1 MKKTKKSLATR
12 ISLRTW
18 IALALLLFML
28 FAIGASALQTPQTGG
43 RNAGVKPKRTPQRR
57 DRNVR
62 TGQSKALAVPMS
74 NSILSPVL
82 ATADFDLLGLAVTAD
97 PATLTVPKNTATSIH
112 TSVRVPEGSDPLNI
126 IAALN
131 PNYRVRGELT
141 GPSLTAPLTL
151 EAPIGQPLNVP
162 PLSNA
167 GDHLV
172 RNLRVVDLSTPEQA
186 VVTSVTPD
194 SCGIVVIE
202 RLLISQVQVHE
213 LSYDQIIQAGINIT
227 GDSYR
232 AFNFTLGVATSSTPQ
247 EIVIP
252 VAFPPVGIDD
262 PRPLVGIPSIS
273 SPGIDVPTVLP
284 VMLFPEGPDGQ
295 PSDTPILPGEE
306 QPKIPGVI
314 IFPGRVGF
322 LHQFFEAIVIVGN
335 GSPTGTPLVLRSLRA
350 KAKLPD
356 QGTADTSDDPLRI
369 AETQVGGRMS
379 ELELHGLGPD
389 NKYGTDDDLTSFG
402 PNESGQASFLLEG
415 LKEGLHPVNFDL
427 EAMLDGLPS
436 GPIKVRG
443 EVSGAVLVRDAS
455 FAVTFTHPSVVRA
468 GNDYDL
474 GMTIY
479 NSGQTDINGAFA
491 QLPPTSISGA
501 GLDPQDT
508 GQRQFATTIKKGES
522 ASVKWRLTANVTGE
536 VTATYVKVGEGI
548 SAGLNLVTGV
558 GDRNIPLSPD
568 SLILPEPVKHLPPNV
583 VDAAR
588 ALLGQAWSIA
598 NAPAG
603 SLPQGIVKVTRQTV
617 VDRAV
622 ELGVAGMR
630 VDFGE
635 PVMVSLDTVLRD
647 WLGELQSSP
656 DAGFADTQRN
666 TRSGYEWFDSVGA
679 EIYQRLNTDPSPVT
693 PLAFHQEFA
702 NTELPRSRFISALV
716 THASGQA
723 IAGTRFVSAQGKQVG
738 FGVTPNERSGDLA
751 QGSSLQLTNTDV
763 ISGAVTYAGQMLAI
777 SNPNTDN
784 WTLELNGWQTGAVD
798 LSLVAPTNSQS
809 YNLYSWTG
817 IQITQGAKYRVRF
830 KPLALSSVPV
840 LEEFRDGAWQT
851 PGVTPA
857 VTPLN
862 QPAPRVVG
870 VIQVTDEEVAGGDK
884 YGRLVGILFSKP
896 MLQDQA
902 QTASRYRIGGGILKG
917 SNPAQQVGDPIS
929 VKGATVQFGNRFVF
943 LSLNST
949 IGPYIERDLT
959 ISSLQDTKRLPLS
972 PSPVTTIINPRVS
985 RQGKPPGA
993 YLTGRVINADGT
1005 PVPNAQVIYWIQE
1018 CPDPALLFP
1027 PPPEPIVLKTTDAQ
1041 GRYAID
1047 YVRDSE
1053 CSPLSVTVMNPITN
1067 SEKRLSSPVAYDGQH
1082 MVLDLVFLAR
1092 GSVEGTITS
1101 AGQPMPK
1108 AFVRVVPDLDAI
1120 GTKVVQADQNGHYV
1134 ATDIPVGNVSVLAV
1148 GDGVFRTASGFNA
1161 GTINGPGQVAF
1172 IDVSLQNIAGV
1183 VRGRVFRSDQ
1193 ITVAP
1198 GSLVVANALI
1208 PGFRSTRPDGTT
1220 AVGFA
1225 FADRDGS
1232 FTISNL
1238 PVGDI
1243 KLEVSDYVTGAVAS
1257 QNVQLS
1263 NAIPEVSGLVI
1274 VLPGSGIVTGRVTDD
1289 VGTPL
1294 ANVFVSSSGRGT
1306 QTDSFGNYEL
1316 QSLPEGMRSITA
1328 FDAPTQRVGTAN
1340 AVVNINQTTTGINI
1354 VILRPSTLEGTVYLV
1369 KEGTTTPVPAPGVK
1383 VSIDGFNIFNTNS
1396 QGHYTIANAPP
1407 GDYTLRVVDEA
1418 KGLAVNSQVKLLPG
1432 ETLTRDAT
1440 FRPGTIHGKVFQPDG
1455 VTPTIAQLSIRV
1467 PRAELARGFGWGML
1481 STEPPRS
1488 TQSAAD
1494 GSYSLTG
1501 VNPGTFRISTSNVF
1515 FPTPVSVGGTLPPS
1529 GTAEANLTLVSTLA
1543 GKIQGKVFR
1552 PDGTTSAGPGI
1563 KVTLSG
1569 GSLADATV
1577 HTDENGHYEFGE
1589 VFSAGSYNLTATDP
1603 ASGMTNRISVSVER
1617 NKDAVFDLRLLGLGN
1632 VRVQVLDGA
1641 GQPVTGGSVTLDG
1654 TEYPYVHRFAELAV
1668 GSNGQVTFNNLPEGA
1683 YAISATRFGLGG
1695 RVSANVVINSTV
1707 DVSVQLQATG
1717 NVEGHVYLPDGTTA
1731 ISLADVQLRVGGRS
1745 IGFIV
1750 TSEGPDVG
1758 KFTFVNVPTGD
1769 FTLDA
1774 FDNKTG
1780 RVGRAAGTVT
1790 TQGETVVVNVL
1801 LLPIGA
1807 VSGQVTA
1814 NGIGVDHALVR
1825 ITADGSGVR
1834 GANLL
1839 ATTDPTGHYRFTGI
1853 PSGRFVITV
1862 SDAPGGQTGSASGT
1876 ITGTVEPLPDTIVN
1890 IALEPSQT
1898 VRGTV
1903 YFNGGTLPVPGA
1915 KVTITVAGRVFQT
1928 ATNDQGVYA
1937 LAFVPL
1943 GAVTVR
1949 AEAPA
1954 GYDRGEAAPVTGT
1967 QPGGTITANVTMNG
1981 VGVVSGTALDS
1992 NGTPLSSGT
2001 VVFTNSVWS
2010 PAVVINASV
2019 QPNGSYELT
2028 GVPTGNFSLRLTVP
2042 GRVAVGSASGN
2053 ALAAQTTN
2061 INLQL
2066 EDAGTVTGKVT
2077 AADGSTPVQGASV
2090 SVTLIRPSGTV
2101 SFFTHTGAQGIW
2113 TLNNVPLGTLNIKV
2127 TDEVSGG
2134 IARAN
2139 NVVLATNGQVV
2150 DVGTMVLDSTPISVV
2165 SVEPA
2170 NGAVAV
2176 PTNGTV
2182 VTITFSEPAEAS
2194 TVNSGTVQLQLN
2206 NSSIGVTR
2214 SLSSDGLVVT
2224 LTPSS
2229 RLAESSVYKVFVNQV
2244 EDRAGLR
2251 IASAFTSTFTTADET
2266 APTVTAISPANNTTQ
2281 VAFNT
2286 NVIVTFSEPIDS
2298 NDNLANIIKV
2308 SVAQSTDPPL
2318 AGNYALSTD
2327 GRIATFTPSV
2337 ALADSTQYTVTVN
2350 GQRDAS
2356 GNTQTQAFVSSFTTQ
2371 DLIAPVIDPLPID
2384 GATVRDFTPT
2394 IIATYHDNLS
2404 GIKTSTVVLTVDN
2417 VNVTQNA
2424 SVTGSQVTY
2433 TPGTALTGG
2442 PHTVTVQVADNA
2454 GNVSAL
2460 RTASFTIDDSGP
2472 PISSFTIGGA
2482 PAVDGMFVTSS
2493 LQPVFAV
2500 TYTDDTGINVSAT
2513 QLLLAPQGSPLV
2525 AVPAVIT
2532 QTGLTYQPPAFLA
2545 EGAYAVQAIITN
2557 NQGTSSTTGVIN
2569 FTLDVDAPEVTG
2581 VSPAFGNQHG
2591 GTTVTISGAR
2601 LLNIN
2606 GSAPTITIG
2615 GNPTQVKTAVAGS
2628 PDVVTVITP
2637 AGVAGPATIRISTDR
2652 GTGVLVGGFTYELDP
2667 RTPFITEPDSV
2678 LLWHLDEQGNGAVS
2692 ILDSGMTRSIL
2703 GTANISSVSQP
2714 GRFFL
2719 GRSDA
2724 NIVSTGSNP
2733 LLTFGT
2739 TSFTV
2744 ECWVKT
2750 GVVPRTYTIV
2760 GNEDSNGGLNFFTAY
2775 SVRLSPD
2782 GTLRAFGQSIN
2793 GATWSTS
2800 MPASVYKVDD
2810 NQWHYIAMV
2819 VNRTTNRMS
2828 LYVDGLERSFG
2839 TGPANF
2845 GTFSAS
2851 TQQLRVGQRSNDPA
2865 TPNGPTAFPGTVDEI
2880 RISSTAHTAEVIQ
2893 NTYRGTEGT
2902 LGVSIANINSP
2913 LNLMRGTTTDV
2924 VLTGY
2929 NLVGTTASVTGPAST
2944 NVTAQVIG
2952 SAATQARVQITVP
2965 AGASLGDAQLVLSS
2979 AAGSASLP
2987 LRILE
2992 PANLK
2997 LAVEAD
3003 TRLLWH
3009 MDETINGVTTIFDDT
3024 FLKHNGTAGN
3034 PSIAQPGRFG
3044 GGRTLP
3050 NIATATNLTN
3060 LYFQNT
3066 DFTVEGWVKTDPVG
3080 RTYTLFGKND
3090 STGGGSFFSEYAVRL
3105 FPSGAVRALLTNV
3118 NGTQW
3123 FAEVPVS
3130 LYRVDDNQ
3138 WHYIAMVVDRTNGK
3152 LSLYLDGVE
3161 RASSTAPTNFGN
3173 ISQTS
3178 QPFRA
3183 GHWVTVSPVTTGG
3196 PQEFPGVL
3204 DEIRVSATA
3213 HTATRILDNML
3224 GTSPLRVTAYNP
3236 KEVLREK
3243 EGLPSTITQIVV
3255 DGYNLDGVTARVVR
3269 DGQTV
3274 DAVVIVESS
3283 TSRQAIISVDALATA
3298 PLGMAQLVFSKPGQA
3313 DFGVDLRISGQGQLA
3328 GAVDTL
3334 LLWNLNETGDG
3345 AVRVFDA
3352 AALGIHGTADTQSL
3366 EQTGRFSKARAR
3378 ANIVSDPDKGALYLG
3393 SSSFTVECWVKTN
3406 PVTRA
3411 YTLVGKED
3419 SLGGNTANPEFSIR
3433 LSPTGAMR
3441 AYAFDTGNRWWRAD
3455 LSPLVYRVDDNQ
3467 WHHVAMVVDRS
3478 IPRMILYVDGIERAS
3493 GTMPAGFVALN
3504 NTLQPLRVGH
3514 WAFFEENSAGG
3525 LEEFPG
3531 TIDDVRISNTAHSAE
3546 RIRADVDGTPGLR
3559 INSYNPREIPRNLAG
3574 GSTQFTTIAATG
3586 FGLDDVTASVM
3597 RDGQLLNATVI
3608 VDSSSYNQAQ
3618 LRVSV
3623 ADTVTAGLAQLVF
3636 AKPGIP
3642 VAPVEIRIR
3651 EQSELA
3657 TDVDTKLLWHLNE
3670 TGNGAIRVADAGP
3683 IGISGTA
3690 DTSSLSEPTGHFGP
3704 ARRHANVIADLD
3716 AGALY
3721 LGSSSF
3727 TVECWIKTNPV
3738 SRAYTLVGKEDQGGG
3753 SVVNPE
3759 FSLRLSP
3766 TGALRAYAFDTGNRL
3781 WRADM
3786 AGRVYDP
3793 ATGRWSLIID
3803 DNEWHHV
3810 AMVVDR
3816 SIPRMFIY
3824 VDGVER
3830 ASGAMPAGFGALL
3843 NSQQVVRVG
3852 HWAFFEENGAGGN
3865 EEFPGLIDEVRISNT
3880 AHSPARILSD
3890 VVGTDVAHLSS
3901 MTPSSAIKGSAL
3913 VPVTFTGYGL
3923 AGATV
3928 TTDQPSVNLTVT
3940 STTTTNI
3947 NGLLDVPSIANIG
3960 PLNFTIT
3967 TTQGQVFNTS
3977 LTVVDHQPFTNAP
3990 NSGTETIVLWHL
4002 DETNNGAVHI
4012 DGSGDPVPTVIGGTA
4027 ASVST
4032 SVDGKF
4038 GKGRANANI
4047 VGEAANNSTNL
4058 GSNSFTVECW
4068 FKGGPSVT
4076 RAYTLVGKEDSGG
4089 GSVANPEYSL
4099 RLSPTGAMRAYVH
4112 DTSNK
4117 LWRADLV
4124 ARVFDPVTGR
4134 YLPMMNDGNWHYVA
4148 MVADRSAGKLTI
4160 YADGVERAS
4169 GTIPANFG
4177 PMLNT
4182 SNVLRVGHWAF
4193 FEENTAGGPEA
4204 FPGVI
4209 DEVRVLNFARSAAQ
4223 IADTWF
4229 GTNGGGQG
4237 SLRIE
4242 APDENLAVAPRQEMI
4257 VNTVTPHLVAR
4268 DRASRQPVVTG
4279 LALAGANLSGVNAR
4293 IVRDEQPL
4301 NSVDARVKGT
4311 TDSQVQLD
4319 LAVAPNTPLGPA
4331 QLILS
4336 KEGYSDVAVDI
4347 RVIEPSEFALESDT
4361 IGLWHLDER
4370 QKGMAHL
4377 LDAGPNAINLT
4388 SAPASRPADGRFDTG
4403 RTLARA
4409 TADANNSALVF
4420 GNSSFTIESWVK
4432 APALGRDYV
4441 LVGKETN
4448 NGQNT
4453 DFTLKALASGSLR
4466 AEIYDTAGLVWN
4478 AETLAGAGT
4487 LTDDQWHAVALVVD
4501 RETGWLS
4508 LYIDGQLRMMQ
4519 PAPVGFGAVR
4529 NLGQPLQ
4536 FGSSDSDSSVTN
4548 GPDEFPGVLDE
4559 IRISASVHSTEKIAA
4574 DFFGNDE
4581 PKITFV
4587 RPPVVRKGAG
4597 PLEVTLSGYGLIGAT
4612 VAPNQPGVT
4621 ATVLS
4626 STFTSIKI
4634 LLTVSDAV
4642 PAGPIPLLFKDVLG
4656 RGFSAEVVLE
4666 ERPIGSR
4673 VGFSGGPPDIPP
4685 NRIKPPRGSSFRTS
4699 RLNQHAKPVGGQR

>member
-12 ISLRTW
+12 ITLRTW

-62 TGQSKALAVPMS
+62 AGQSKALAVPMS

-252 VAFPPVGIDD
+252 VAFPPIGIDD
-262 PRPLVGIPSIS
+262 PRPLVGIPQVS

-295 PSDTPILPGEE
+295 PSDMPTLPGDE

-335 GSPTGTPLVLRSLRA
+335 GAPNGSPLVLRSLRA

-356 QGTADTSDDPLRI
+356 QGTVDASDDPLRI
-369 AETQVGGRMS
+369 AETQVGGRVS

-389 NKYGTDDDLTSFG
+389 NKYGTDDDLTSFA

-415 LKEGLHPVNFDL
+415 LKEGLHPISFDL
-427 EAMLDGLPS
+427 EAMLEGLPS

-443 EVSGAVLVRDAS
+443 EVAGAVLVRDAS
-455 FAVTFTHPSVVRA
+455 FAVTFTHPSVVRD

-491 QLPPTSISGA
+491 KLPPASISGA
-501 GLDPQDT
+501 ELDPQDT
-508 GQRQFATTIKKGES
+508 GQRQFPTTIKKGES
-522 ASVKWRLTANVTGE
+522 ATVKWRLNANVTGE
-536 VTATYVKVGEGI
+536 VTASYVKVGEGI

-603 SLPQGIVKVTRQTV
+603 SLPAGIVKVTRQTV

-622 ELGVAGMR
+622 ELGVAGLR

-635 PVMVSLDTVLRD
+635 PVSVSLDTVLRD
-647 WLGELQSSP
+647 WLGELQASP
-656 DAGFADTQRN
+656 DVGFADTQRN

-679 EIYQRLNTDPSPVT
+679 EIFHRLNTDPSPVT

-723 IAGTRFVSAQGKQVG
+723 IVGTRFVNAQGKQVG
-738 FGVTPNERSGDLA
+738 FGVTPNERAGDLA
-751 QGSSLQLTNTDV
+751 QGSSLRLTQTDV

-784 WTLELNGWQTGAVD
+784 WTLELNGWQTGTVD
-798 LSLVAPTNSQS
+798 LSLVAPTNSLS

-840 LEEFRDGAWQT
+840 LEEFQDGSWQT
-851 PGVTPA
+851 GATAA

-870 VIQVTDEEVAGGDK
+870 VIQVTDEVVAGGDK

-917 SNPAQQVGDPIS
+917 SNPAQQVGDPIN

-972 PSPVTTIINPRVS
+972 PSPVTTIIGPRVS

-1053 CSPLSVTVMNPITN
+1053 CSPLSVTVTNPTTN
-1067 SEKRLSSPVAYDGQH
+1067 SEKRLSSPVAFDGQH
-1082 MVLDLVFLAR
+1082 MVLDMVFLAR

-1108 AFVRVVPDLDAI
+1108 AFVRVVPDLDVI

-1148 GDGVFRTASGFNA
+1148 GEGIFRNASGFNA

-1263 NAIPEVSGLVI
+1263 NAIPEVSGLII

-1289 VGTPL
+1289 LGTPL

-1306 QTDSFGNYEL
+1306 QTNSLGNYEL
-1316 QSLPEGMRSITA
+1316 QSLPAGMRSITA
-1328 FDAPTQRVGTAN
+1328 FDAPTQRVGSAN
-1340 AVVNINQTTTGINI
+1340 AQVNIGQTTSGIDI

-1369 KEGTTTPVPAPGVK
+1369 KEGTTTPVPASGVK
-1383 VSIDGFNIFNTNS
+1383 VSIDGFTIVNTNS
-1396 QGHYTIANAPP
+1396 QGRYTIANAPP

-1418 KGLAVNSQVKLLPG
+1418 RGYAVNSQVKLLPG

-1467 PRAELARGFGWGML
+1467 PRPEPARGFGWGML

-1494 GSYSLTG
+1494 GSYSLSG

-1529 GTAEANLTLVSTLA
+1529 GNEEVNLSLVSTLA
-1543 GKIQGKVFR
+1543 GKIQGNVFR
-1552 PDGTTSAGPGI
+1552 PDGTTSVGPGI

-1577 HTDENGHYEFGE
+1577 HTDANGHYEFGE

-1632 VRVQVLDGA
+1632 VRVQVIDGA

-1654 TEYPYVHRFAELAV
+1654 TDYPNVHRFAELAI
-1668 GSNGQVTFNNLPEGA
+1668 GSNGQVTFNNLPEGS

-1695 RVSANVVINSTV
+1695 RVSANVAINSTV

-1745 IGFIV
+1745 IGFTV

-1780 RVGRAAGTVT
+1780 RVGRAAGSVT

-1876 ITGTVEPLPDTIVN
+1876 IMGTVEPLPDTIVN

-1949 AEAPA
+1949 AEAPV

-1992 NGTPLSSGT
+1992 NGTLLSSGT

-2019 QPNGSYELT
+2019 QPNGTYELT

-2042 GRVAVGSASGN
+2042 GRVAVGSASGT
-2053 ALAAQTTN
+2053 AFAAQTTN

-2077 AADGSTPVQGASV
+2077 AADGSTPVQGANV

-2139 NVVLATNGQVV
+2139 DVVLATNGQVV

-2170 NGAVAV
+2170 NGALAV

-2214 SLSSDGLVVT
+2214 SLSSDGRVVT
-2224 LTPSS
+2224 LTPSN
-2229 RLAESSVYKVFVNQV
+2229 RLAESTVYKVFVNQV

-2266 APTVTAISPANNTTQ
+2266 APTVTAINPANNATQ

-2318 AGNYALSTD
+2318 AGAYALSTD
-2327 GRIATFTPSV
+2327 GRIATFTPAV
-2337 ALADSTQYTVTVN
+2337 ALADSTQYTVNVN

-2356 GNTQTQAFVSSFTTQ
+2356 GNTQTQAFVSNFTTQ

-2384 GATVRDFTPT
+2384 GTTVRDFTPT

-2433 TPGTALTGG
+2433 TPSTPLTGG
-2442 PHTVTVQVADNA
+2442 PHTVTVQVADNV

-2472 PISSFTIGGA
+2472 DITSFTIGGA

-2569 FTLDVDAPEVTG
+2569 FTLDVDAPEVTS
-2581 VSPAFGNQHG
+2581 VTPPIGNQHG
-2591 GTTVTISGAR
+2591 GTTVTIAGAR
-2601 LLNIN
+2601 LLNTN

-2615 GNPTQVKTAVAGS
+2615 GNPTQVTSVVAG
-2628 PDVVTVITP
+2628 DLVTIITP
-2637 AGVAGPATIRISTDR
+2637 AGAPGPATIRITTDR
-2652 GTGVLVGGFTYELDP
+2652 GTGVLVGGFTYQADP
-2667 RTPFITEPDSV
+2667 RTPFITEPDTV
-2678 LLWHLDEQGNGAVS
+2678 LLWHMDEQANGAVQ
-2692 ILDSGMTRSIL
+2692 ILDSGATRSII
-2703 GTANISSVSQP
+2703 GTAASASLSQP
-2714 GRFFL
+2714 GRFAF

-2724 NIVSTGSNP
+2724 NISSSGSNSS
-2733 LLTFGT
+2733 LVFGT
-2739 TSFTV
+2739 TNFTV

-2750 GVVPRTYTIV
+2750 GVVPRTYTLV
-2760 GNEDSNGGLNFFTAY
+2760 GNEDSNGGFNFFTAY
-2775 SVRLSPD
+2775 SVRLSPN
-2782 GTLRAFGQSIN
+2782 GNLRAFGQSVN
-2793 GATWSTS
+2793 GVTWSADVPS
-2800 MPASVYKVDD
+2800 SVYKVDD
-2810 NQWHYIAMV
+2810 NQWHYVALV
-2819 VNRTTNRMS
+2819 VNRTTSRMS
-2828 LYVDGLERSFG
+2828 LYIDGIERGFS
-2839 TGPANF
+2839 TAPAGF

-2851 TQQLRVGQRSNDPA
+2851 VQQLKVGQRSNDPA
-2865 TPNGPTAFPGTVDEI
+2865 TPTGPVPFPGIVDEV
-2880 RISSTAHTAEVIQ
+2880 RVSSTAHTANQIQ
-2893 NTYRGTEGT
+2893 NTYLGTEGA
-2902 LGVSIANINSP
+2902 LGITIANISIP
-2913 LNLMRGTTTDV
+2913 VNLLRGTTTDV
-2924 VLTGY
+2924 VLNGY
-2929 NLVGTTASVTGPAST
+2929 NLASTTASVTGPASAG
-2944 NVTAQVIG
+2944 VTAQVTG
-2952 SAATQARVQITVP
+2952 SAATQARVRLTV
-2965 AGASLGDAQLVLSS
+2965 ASDALLGDAQLVLSS
-2979 AAGSASLP
+2979 NVGSASVP
-2987 LRILE
+2987 IRILD
-2992 PANLK
+2992 PVSITF
-2997 LAVEAD
+2997 AVEAD

-3009 MDETINGVTTIFDDT
+3009 MNETINGTTTIFDESP
-3024 FLKHNGTAGN
+3024 LKNNGTSGN
-3034 PSIAQPGRFG
+3034 VSLAQPGRFG
-3044 GGRTLP
+3044 GGRSRAD
-3050 NIATATNLTN
+3050 IATGGNFTN
-3060 LYFQNT
+3060 LYFGSSS
-3066 DFTVEGWVKTDPVG
+3066 FTVEGWVKTDPVG
-3080 RTYTLFGKND
+3080 RTYTLFGKED
-3090 STGGGSFFSEYAVRL
+3090 ASGGSSFVPEFGVRL
-3105 FPSGAVRALLTNV
+3105 FP
-3118 NGTQW
+3118 NGNLRGYSFDAGSRHW
-3123 FAEVPVS
+3123 FADLPAIV
-3130 LYRVDDNQ
+3130 YRVDDNQ
-3138 WHYIAMVVDRTNGK
+3138 WHYIAMVVDRANNR
-3152 LSLYLDGVE
+3152 LSLYVDGLE
-3161 RASSTAPTNFGN
+3161 RAWSAPPAGFGALPL
-3173 ISQTS
+3173 SGQS
-3178 QPFRA
+3178 FRA
-3183 GHWVTVSPVTTGG
+3183 GHWAFFDPQTTGG
-3196 PQEFPGVL
+3196 TQDFPGTL

-3213 HTATRILDNML
+3213 HSATRILEDML
-3224 GTSPLRVTAYNP
+3224 GSSPLRVISYSP

-3243 EGLPSTITQIVV
+3243 AGFPSTITTIVLN
-3255 DGYNLDGVTARVVR
+3255 GYNLDGVTASLIR

-3274 DAVVIVESS
+3274 DAVVNVVSS
-3283 TSRQAIISVDALATA
+3283 SQRQATVEVDALATA
-3298 PLGMAQLVFSKPGQA
+3298 PLGIAQLVLSKPGQTDA
-3313 DFGVDLRISGQGQLA
+3313 AVDLRISEQAELY
-3328 GAVDTL
+3328 GALDTI
-3334 LLWNLNETGDG
+3334 LLWNLNETGNG
-3345 AVRVFDA
+3345 AVQVLDSN
-3352 AALGIHGTADTQSL
+3352 ALGIHGTADADSL
-3366 EQTGRFSKARAR
+3366 EQPGRFGRGRSKA
-3378 ANIVSDPDKGALYLG
+3378 NIFSGPDKGALYLG
-3393 SSSFTVECWVKTN
+3393 TSSFTAEVWVKTN
-3406 PVTRA
+3406 PVTRG
-3411 YTLVGKED
+3411 YSLVAKED
-3419 SLGGNTANPEFSIR
+3419 AFGGTQFIPEYSLR
-3433 LSPTGAMR
+3433 LVPNGALR
-3441 AYAFDTGNRWWRAD
+3441 AYAWDTGSRQWKAETN
-3455 LSPLVYRVDDNQ
+3455 PLVVRVDDNL
-3467 WHHVAMVVDRS
+3467 WHHVAMVADRVNQKMF
-3478 IPRMILYVDGIERAS
+3478 IYVDGVERAS
-3493 GTMPAGFVALN
+3493 TVIPVGFAALAQ
-3504 NTLQPLRVGH
+3504 TSQPVRAGH
-3514 WAFFEENSAGG
+3514 WAFNEDNVAGG
-3525 LEEFPG
+3525 PEEFPG

-3546 RIRADVDGTPGLR
+3546 RIRADLDGVPGLR
-3559 INSYNPREIPRNLAG
+3559 INSYGPKEIPRNVVSG
-3574 GSTQFTTIAATG
+3574 PIQFTTVTATG
-3586 FGLDDVTASVM
+3586 FGLDGVTATVV
-3597 RDGQLLNATVI
+3597 RDGQPLDATVI
-3608 VDSSSYNQAQ
+3608 VDSSSFYQAQ
-3618 LRVSV
+3618 LRISV
-3623 ADTVTAGLAQLVF
+3623 DSSVVPGFAQLVY
-3636 AKPGIP
+3636 AKPGLPP
-3642 VAPVEIRIR
+3642 VPVDIRIP
-3651 EQSELA
+3651 EQSQLA
-3657 TDVDTKLLWHLNE
+3657 TDVDTRLLWHLNE
-3670 TGNGAIRVADAGP
+3670 AGNGVVQVVDSGPLSLGGKSGSVSVAESA
-3683 IGISGTA
+3683 
-3690 DTSSLSEPTGHFGP
+3690 GHFGG
-3704 ARRHANVIADLD
+3704 ARSKANIASDPDFD
-3716 AGALY
+3716 ALH
-3721 LGSSSF
+3721 LGSLSF
-3727 TVECWIKTNPV
+3727 TAECWVKTNPV
-3738 SRAYTLVGKEDQGGG
+3738 TRGYSLVAKEDQFGGTQFI
-3753 SVVNPE
+3753 PE
-3759 FSLRLSP
+3759 FSLRLVPS
-3766 TGALRAYAFDTGNRL
+3766 GALRAYAWDTGSRQ
-3781 WRADM
+3781 WKAEM
-3786 AGRVYDP
+3786 TGRVYDP
-3793 ATGRWSLIID
+3793 ATGRWKPIVD

-3816 SIPRMFIY
+3816 AAQKMTLY

-3830 ASGAMPAGFGALL
+3830 ASSPMPLGFASLTKTPTP
-3843 NSQQVVRVG
+3843 VRVG
-3852 HWAFFEENGAGGN
+3852 HWAFNEDNFGGP
-3865 EEFPGLIDEVRISNT
+3865 EEFPGTIDEVRISTT
-3880 AHSPARILSD
+3880 AHSAARIFAD
-3890 VVGTDVAHLSS
+3890 AMGTDTAHLSH
-3901 MTPSSAIKGSAL
+3901 TQPSYVSTGSVA

-3923 AGATV
+3923 ANAIV
-3928 TTDQPSVNLTVT
+3928 TTDQPAVTLTVT
-3940 STTTTNI
+3940 SSTSTQI
-3947 NGLLDVPSIANIG
+3947 NCLMDVPAIAAIG

-3967 TTQGQVFNTS
+3967 TTQGQVFTS
-3977 LTVVDHQPFTNAP
+3977 ALTILDQQPFTNAA
-3990 NSGTETIVLWHL
+3990 NSGTETLLLWHL
-4002 DETNNGAVHI
+4002 DETANGAVAI
-4012 DGSGDPVPTVIGGTA
+4012 TGSGDPVPAIVGGTA
-4027 ASVST
+4027 GSLSAAA
-4032 SVDGKF
+4032 DGRF
-4038 GKGRANANI
+4038 GKGRVNANI
-4047 VGEAANNSTNL
+4047 AASTANNSMHL
-4058 GSNSFTVECW
+4058 ASSSFTIECW
-4068 FKGGPSVT
+4068 MKLGTTIT
-4076 RAYTLVGKEDSGG
+4076 RGYTLVGKEDQFGG
-4089 GSVANPEYSL
+4089 TQFIPEYSL
-4099 RLSPTGAMRAYVH
+4099 RVLPTGGLRAYVH
-4112 DTSNK
+4112 DTGSRQ
-4117 LWRADLV
+4117 WRAEMLG
-4124 ARVFDPVTGR
+4124 RVFDPATGR
-4134 YLPMMNDGNWHYVA
+4134 YLTILNDGLWHYIA
-4148 MVADRSAGKLTI
+4148 MVADRATGKLTL
-4160 YADGVERAS
+4160 YVDGVERAS
-4169 GTIPANFG
+4169 GTIPAGFVST
-4177 PMLNT
+4177 PNT
-4182 SNVLRVGHWAF
+4182 PTPLRVGHWTF
-4193 FEENTAGGPEA
+4193 NEAGNSGPEE
-4204 FPGVI
+4204 FPGTI
-4209 DEVRVLNFARSAAQ
+4209 DEVRIQNFPRTAAQ

-4229 GTNGGGQG
+4229 GTNGGGQS

-4257 VNTVTPHLVAR
+4257 VNTVTPHLVTR
-4268 DRASRQPVVTG
+4268 DRASRQPLVTG

-4293 IVRDEQPL
+4293 IVRDGQPL
-4301 NSVDARVKGT
+4301 NSVDARVKVT
-4311 TDSQVQLD
+4311 TDSQAQLD
-4319 LAVAPNTPLGPA
+4319 LAVSPNTPLGPA

-4336 KEGYSDVAVDI
+4336 KQGYSDVAVEI
-4347 RVIEPSEFALESDT
+4347 RVIEPSEFALEADT

-4377 LDAGPNAINLT
+4377 LDVGPNAINLT
-4388 SAPASRPADGRFDTG
+4388 SAPASRPVNGRFDTG

-4441 LVGKETN
+4441 LIGKETN

-4453 DFTLKALASGSLR
+4453 DFTLKALASGGLR

-4487 LTDDQWHAVALVVD
+4487 LTDDQWHAIALVVD

-4508 LYIDGQLRMMQ
+4508 LYIDAQLRMMQ

-4536 FGSSDSDSSVTN
+4536 FGSSDSDSTITN

-4559 IRISASVHSTEKIAA
+4559 IRISSTVHTAEKIAF

-4587 RPPVVRKGAG
+4587 RPPVVRKSAG
-4597 PLEVTLSGYGLIGAT
+4597 PFEVTLSGYGLIGAT
-4612 VAPNQPGVT
+4612 VAPSQPGVT
-4621 ATVLS
+4621 ATVIS
-4626 STFTSIKI
+4626 STSTSIKVS
-4634 LLTVSDAV
+4634 LTVSDAV
-4642 PAGPIPLLFKDVLG
+4642 PVGPMPLLFKDVLG
-4656 RGFSAEVVLE
+4656 RGFSAEFTVE
-4666 ERPIGSR
+4666 ERPIGNR
-4673 VGFSGGPPDIPP
+4673 IGLSGGPPDIPP
-4685 NRIKPPRGSSFRTS
+4685 NRIKPPRGSSFRSS